1 MGLGLLLLPLTSTA
15 LTITL
20 LACLLGFGNGIS
32 AGIVLT
38 LGADTSPDVGRSQYL
53 GGWRVCA
60 DLGNTLGPLL
70 ISAIAAVASLAAA
83 AVALGLLAWAGAGW
97 LARLVPRYAHPG
109 RRASGMRAPQ
119 SAQNESVQG
128 EP

>member
-1 MGLGLLLLPLTSTA
+1 MLIMGLGLVLLPLTSTA

-20 LACLLGFGNGIS
+20 VACLLGFGNGIS

-38 LGADTSPDVGRSQYL
+38 LGADTSPDVGRAQYL

-83 AVALGLLAWAGAGW
+83 ALALGGVAWAGAAW
-97 LARLVPRYAHPG
+97 LARLVPRYAQPG
-109 RRASGMRAPQ
+109 RRAQRMQAARPTRR
-119 SAQNESVQG
+119 